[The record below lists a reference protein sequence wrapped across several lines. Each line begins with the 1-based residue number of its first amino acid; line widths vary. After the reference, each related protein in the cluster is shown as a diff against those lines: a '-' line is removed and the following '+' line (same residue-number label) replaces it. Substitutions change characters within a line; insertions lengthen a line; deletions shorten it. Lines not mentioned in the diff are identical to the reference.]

1 MIASHA
7 QLFLFGLAPQRDF
20 SVSSAE
26 LKTKY
31 KNLMKELHPDK
42 HASLSEAEK
51 SRKSSLA
58 TDVTLAYSI
67 IEDPLLR
74 ALHLLEL
81 WGVPIDE
88 TDKVSV

>member
-7 QLFLFGLAPQRDF
+7 QLFLFGPAPQRDF